1 MEAEKTFTG
10 TSPSK
15 IRFGAK
21 SILWIGT
28 VWLAFILW
36 SYLESSFIPI
46 IILAVFFAL
55 ALLMR
60 IPAFRKKIHVRVSG
74 DRLSI
79 HSKGALL
86 WETPLKDITSID
98 LKESKRTMSATSSKA
113 LLIRNNKD
121 DSYFLPLD
129 GIEFEGLEPAGLVEK
144 LNEIK
149 KNA

>member
-10 TSPSK
+10 TSLSK
-15 IRFGAK
+15 IRLGTK
-21 SILWIGT
+21 SIPWIGAI
-28 VWLAFILW
+28 WLAFILW

-46 IILAVFFAL
+46 IVVAVFSAL
-55 ALLMR
+55 ALLLR
-60 IPAFRKKIHVRVSG
+60 TPAFRRTIHIRVSG

-79 HSKGALL
+79 HSKGAML
-86 WETPLKDITSID
+86 WETLLRDITSIE
-98 LKESKRTMSATSSKA
+98 LQESKRTMSATSSKA

-129 GIEFEGLEPAGLVEK
+129 DIEFEGVEPAGLVEE